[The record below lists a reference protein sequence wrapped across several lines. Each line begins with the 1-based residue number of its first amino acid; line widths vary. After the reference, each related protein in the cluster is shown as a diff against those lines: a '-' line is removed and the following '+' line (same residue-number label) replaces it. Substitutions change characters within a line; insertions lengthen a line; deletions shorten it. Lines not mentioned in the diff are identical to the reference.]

1 MTLRALLLDT
11 NVLLLYLIGNA
22 DVSRVG
28 GKRLQDFD
36 LQDLQRLNRFVTKR
50 TRFVTLPNILSE
62 ASNLIGSGKQEL
74 MVGGSQLL
82 AHFCSKVDEVY
93 VESAV
98 AAALPVYQRL
108 GLTDAAIWKMSDS
121 GVKVLTCDNE
131 LHGLLRSKG
140 IDVVNLRHFR
150 TPKFS
155 GN

>member
-1 MTLRALLLDT
+1 MKSLLLDT

-74 MVGGSQLL
+74 MAGGSLLL

-98 AAALPVYQRL
+98 AAVLPVYQRL
-108 GLTDAAIWKMSDS
+108 GLTDAAIWKMADS

-150 TPKFS
+150 TPKFT